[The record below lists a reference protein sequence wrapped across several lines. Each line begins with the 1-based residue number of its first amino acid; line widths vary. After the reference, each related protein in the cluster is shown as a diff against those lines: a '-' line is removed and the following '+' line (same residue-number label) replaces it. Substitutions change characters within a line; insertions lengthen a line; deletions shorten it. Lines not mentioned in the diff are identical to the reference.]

1 MSAASN
7 ALEDEIIKHIF
18 RTGSFTKPT
27 VLGVALGTVVPT
39 DATTGVWADEVPNA
53 GSYARVDRPPL
64 DANWDA
70 TSGTD
75 GHTSNTAVITFPTAT
90 GSWGTVTHFIIASS
104 ATWNAGTSYI
114 HGALSASKVIG
125 SGDVFQFAAGA
136 LDVNF
141 A

>member
-7 ALEDEIIKHIF
+7 FLEDELVKHIF

-27 VLGVALGTVVPT
+27 VLAVALGTNATT
-39 DATTGVWADEVPNA
+39 DATTGTWGDEVPNA

-90 GSWGTVTHFIIASS
+90 GSWGTISNFIIASS
-104 ATWNAGTSYI
+104 ATWNAGNSYV
-114 HGALSASKVIG
+114 HGALTANKTVG

-136 LDVNF
+136 LDVTV